1 MAKKPK
7 VQDEEPKEEAPVAVA
22 KTPLTGVERFRAE
35 FQISGDVKPLKWE
48 PLKEG
53 HLRLFSPQGVLCY
66 EDGTQVHLPAGEAS
80 QLASEL
86 RAIRP
91 RDNIQLIP

>member
-7 VQDEEPKEEAPVAVA
+7 VQDEDTKVEAQSPPTQA
-22 KTPLTGVERFRAE
+22 PLTGVERFRAE
-35 FQISGDVKPLKWE
+35 FQIGGDIKPLKWDA
-48 PLKEG
+48 LKAG
-53 HLRLFSPQGVLCY
+53 RLRIFSPQGVLCY
-66 EDGTQVHLPAGEAS
+66 ADGTQVHLTAEEAG